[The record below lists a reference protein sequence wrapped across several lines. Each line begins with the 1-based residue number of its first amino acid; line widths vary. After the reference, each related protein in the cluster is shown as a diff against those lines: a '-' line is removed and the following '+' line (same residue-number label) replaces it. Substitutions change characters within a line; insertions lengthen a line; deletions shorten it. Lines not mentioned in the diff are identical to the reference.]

1 MSWTAGKSPAFFQV
15 SSMAVAV
22 AAMVA
27 IAGCLGHGALTA
39 ASHNARLH
47 AALALPPVGAPGFP
61 AQVYPASRGH
71 RVLNLVGQ
79 CPNPSGLQHP
89 GPRMATTALTVVNSL
104 GRSFRSDL
112 RLSDRVYWQ
121 QTLIDWRGG
130 YAQLGGKISA
140 HAHGARTIPLLYSGP
155 LDSYHQAFGPPD
167 MSHMIRAGCGARTAA
182 DTWMIV
188 AGPLNSP
195 GIQGEYL
202 LLDRRGHVLV
212 WNAQ

>member
-1 MSWTAGKSPAFFQV
+1 
-15 SSMAVAV
+15 
-22 AAMVA
+22 
-27 IAGCLGHGALTA
+27 
-39 ASHNARLH
+39 
-47 AALALPPVGAPGFP
+47 
-61 AQVYPASRGH
+61 
-71 RVLNLVGQ
+71 
-79 CPNPSGLQHP
+79 
-89 GPRMATTALTVVNSL
+89 MATTALTVVNSL

-140 HAHGARTIPLLYSGP
+140 HAHGVRTIPLLYSGP

-167 MSHMIRAGCGARTAA
+167 MSHMIQAGCGARTAA